1 MQVLLWGSAALSL
14 LHALLPNH
22 WLPFVLL
29 AQTEGWT
36 VQQTIRNTLIAVI
49 AHLLSTTSIGITIG
63 WTSLQLRPYFLHWL
77 HFIGAMLFGFLGI
90 YFLFRSP
97 QRHHHRKKRDR
108 QTRSILVT
116 LVIAMFFSPCLELT
130 AYYIPAAAYGWNAII
145 GISLVYI
152 FTTSV
157 AVLTLV
163 LLGYYGLAH
172 FLQHHPEQVH
182 RMVHRLTGVIFVI
195 FGILLMVSE

>member
-36 VQQTIRNTLIAVI
+36 VQQTIRNASIAVI
-49 AHLLSTTSIGITIG
+49 AHLLSTTSIGTIIG
-63 WTSLQLRPYFLHWL
+63 WTSLQLRSYFLHWL
-77 HFIGAMLFGFLGI
+77 HIIGAMLFGFLGI

-97 QRHHHRKKRDR
+97 QHHHRRKKRVR

-116 LVIAMFFSPCLELT
+116 LVIAMLFSPCLELT

-152 FTTSV
+152 FITSV
-157 AVLTLV
+157 VVLTLV

-182 RMVHRLTGVIFVI
+182 RMVHRVTGVIFVI